1 MGHND
6 SSAAVAM
13 DPSERRIFTRREF
26 EVQVDFFSAN
36 TFFTGFTENISEGG
50 LFIATEAPFEIGDE
64 LEVTLSLMGKE
75 PTNYKVV
82 VRWIRPPGAIGG
94 LPAGMGVQFTN
105 LPEAERNKLQT
116 FIDSGVKD
124 TLFFDLD

>member
-1 MGHND
+1 MAHKD
-6 SSAAVAM
+6 SSAAVAV
-13 DPSERRIFTRREF
+13 DPSERRVFSRREF
-26 EVQVDFFSAN
+26 EVKVDFFSSN

-50 LFIATEAPFEIGDE
+50 LFVATEAPFEIGDE
-64 LEVTLSLMGKE
+64 LEVVLSVMNKE
-75 PTNYKVV
+75 PAPYKVV

-94 LPAGMGVQFTN
+94 LPAGMGVQFMN
-105 LPEAERNKLQT
+105 LPADDMARLQE

>member
-1 MGHND
+1 MANPDSPSDSAD
-6 SSAAVAM
+6 SS
-13 DPSERRIFTRREF
+13 DRRVFGRREF
-26 EVQVDFFSAN
+26 EVKVDFFSAN

-64 LEVTLSLMGKE
+64 LDVTLSVMNRE
-75 PTNYKVV
+75 ATNYKVV

-94 LPAGMGVQFTN
+94 LPAGMGVQFKHI
-105 LPEAERNKLQT
+105 EEVEREKLQA

>member
-1 MGHND
+1 MAKTD
-6 SSAAVAM
+6 SPEAPV
-13 DPSERRIFTRREF
+13 DPSERRVSSRRGF
-26 EVQVDFFSAN
+26 EVKVDFFSDN

-64 LEVTLSLMGKE
+64 LDVTLSLMGKE
-75 PTNYKVV
+75 ATAYKVV

-94 LPAGMGVQFTN
+94 LPAGMGVQFKSI
-105 LPEAERNKLQT
+105 PEDERAKLQQ

>member
-1 MGHND
+1 MANPD
-6 SSAAVAM
+6 IPAAAD
-13 DPSERRIFTRREF
+13 DPSERRVFSRREF
-26 EVQVDFFSAN
+26 EVKVDFFSAN

-64 LEVTLSLMGKE
+64 LDVTLSLMGKE
-75 PTNYKVV
+75 PAPYKVV

-94 LPAGMGVQFTN
+94 LPAGMGVQFKTIT
-105 LPEAERNKLQT
+105 EADRVKLQE

>member
-1 MGHND
+1 MAKTD
-6 SSAAVAM
+6 SPEAPV
-13 DPSERRIFTRREF
+13 DPSERRVFSRRGF
-26 EVQVDFFSAN
+26 EVKVDFFSAN

-64 LEVTLSLMGKE
+64 LDVTLSLMGKE
-75 PTNYKVV
+75 PTGYKVV

-94 LPAGMGVQFTN
+94 LPAGMGVQFKHI
-105 LPEAERNKLQT
+105 PEDERVKLQG